1 MPASRPAA
9 PRSAAGWLTAAA
21 LCVAAEGVHAQRV
34 ACESREYRYRFCA
47 VAGDVEAAR
56 LVEQRSRS
64 ACIEGRTWGWDRRGI
79 WVDGGCDGV
88 FDVSLLAT
96 RPDAR
101 PAGDDLL
108 TCESRDFQYAFCL
121 APVTIVQA
129 ELAEQRSRS
138 SCIEGRTWG
147 WRANGI
153 WVSGGCEAD
162 FRIRTAAP
170 ALAPPPPQQG
180 LLYCESRDYA
190 YTFCPTGR
198 LRSAELVTQRSQSA
212 CVFGQTW
219 GYQNDGVWVDRGC
232 AAEFAIRPR

>member
-1 MPASRPAA
+1 MRASRPAA
-9 PRSAAGWLTAAA
+9 PRSAAGWLAAAA

-47 VAGDVEAAR
+47 VAGDVEAPR